1 MESGYDI
8 RFRLQ
13 FLDGFAKSRFHFQ
26 VLLEIVV
33 AELVVYFDDV
43 IEHLAVC
50 LVVLPQ
56 FADVFLRNGF
66 HFFPS
71 LLDVLEIII

>member
-26 VLLEIVV
+26 ILLEIVV
-33 AELVVYFDDV
+33 AELVVYFDYLKEQ
-43 IEHLAVC
+43 IAVC
-50 LVVLPQ
+50 LLVIPQ
-56 FADVFLRNGF
+56 FADVLMRNGF

>member
-26 VLLEIVV
+26 ILL
-33 AELVVYFDDV
+33 ELVVYFDDV